1 MRITNN
7 MILHNTS
14 SNINGNKINVDT
26 LNNQMSSQKKIQRPS
41 DDPVIAIRA
50 LRLRNTLSEID
61 QYYEKN
67 IPDAESWLDV
77 TETALENMKNI
88 ITNIRTQCEYGASG
102 QLTTDDRS
110 TILSQLEK
118 LKDQVYAEGNADY
131 AGRTVFTGY
140 RTNKKLTF
148 MESETST
155 KYDITQK
162 FTYSD
167 MQEHR
172 YYGNS
177 VVPPT
182 TETEVLNNTIQ
193 NPTNA
198 TYNRFRL
205 GYGGIDSLAGQTTT
219 TDVSVTPP
227 VTTTSATLTYSY
239 KDAAGTKQNDTLNV
253 KVYDTYEDWMAAT
266 GVNAE
271 DTKDTYAIADNEAV
285 FIRNTGELILGS
297 GASTTLNS
305 RKAEFDLSYT
315 KTGFDKGEVR
325 PEYYYN
331 CKNITDATNP
341 LEYQKYDADGNEI
354 YQDIDYVV
362 AANQTLT
369 VNTTA
374 SNVFDSAIGRDV
386 NEMINAIKS
395 AIDANQK
402 VTDIKAMQK
411 ESQYASDDCQ
421 ASLENWLAAAK
432 KEADYANDNV
442 QKLYNSYIGNCD
454 NYLKDVNLA
463 LTDVGSKGQSLAL
476 TKNRM
481 SNQQTTMETLKS
493 NNEDRNLSDII
504 IDYTSAYTAYQ
515 ASLQAASM
523 INQQTLLSYL

>member
-7 MILHNTS
+7 MILHSTS
-14 SNINGNKINVDT
+14 SNINGNKLNVDS

-41 DDPVIAIRA
+41 EDPVIAIRA
-50 LRLRNTLSEID
+50 LRLRTTVSEIS

-77 TETALENMKNI
+77 TETAMENMKTI
-88 ITNIRTQCEYGASG
+88 LTTIRTQCEYGASG

-118 LKDQVYAEGNADY
+118 LKDQIYSEGNADY

-148 MESETST
+148 MSAEDAT

-167 MQEHR
+167 MQEYR
-172 YYGNS
+172 YYGNN
-177 VVPPT
+177 VTVPT
-182 TETEVLNNTIQ
+182 TETEILNNTIAS
-193 NPTNA
+193 PTTA

-205 GYGGIDSLAGQTTT
+205 GYGGIDSIAGETTDTTT
-219 TDVSVTPP
+219 TPP
-227 VTTTSATLTYSY
+227 TTTAPLNYSY
-239 KDAAGTKQNDTLNV
+239 TDATGTEQNDTLNV
-253 KVYDTYEDWMAAT
+253 TVYDSYDAWLAAT
-266 GVNAE
+266 GATAD
-271 DTKDTYAIADNEAV
+271 DTGDTYAIAEDEAV
-285 FIRNTGELILGS
+285 FIRDTGELILS
-297 GASTTLNS
+297 DGASTTLNS
-305 RKAEFDLSYT
+305 RKAEFELDYT

-331 CKNITDATNP
+331 CQNVTDAANP
-341 LEYQKYDADGNEI
+341 IEYQKYDADGNEI

-374 SNVFDSAIGRDV
+374 SNVFDSSIGRDV
-386 NEMINAIKS
+386 DEMINAIKE

-411 ESQYASDDCQ
+411 ETQYASDECQ
-421 ASLENWLAAAK
+421 AELENWLAAAE

-454 NYLKDVNLA
+454 NYLQDVNLA

-481 SNQQTTMETLKS
+481 ANEQTTMETLQS
-493 NNEDRNLSDII
+493 NNEDRDLSEII

-515 ASLQAASM
+515 ASLQAAAK
-523 INQQTLLSYL
+523 INQTTLLSYL